1 MAQCFSEPKKIG
13 AEREE
18 TLVEIRHGS
27 EQTVMPPSYYEKDGN
42 APAERSG
49 WSPCSG
55 WQFGVSGLERDKF
68 AGIPLLKSADY
79 QKQVKRLAAATLI
92 ARNLPTGS
100 RHFFWLYLGGAMA
113 RSGWSREEATQFH
126 FAIVNTFRDFRS
138 HDADIIDSFEKHG
151 KGEPV
156 AGLEKMDGIIGHEVT
171 NKLVKW
177 LALQDAAADN
187 SKVND
192 ATNLDYILSK
202 HTGTLQ
208 YCPQEEWYRLTNDR
222 WNHVDA
228 GIVADIV
235 RQELEKRFEEI
246 VRQAST
252 HMSGEELR
260 KKIRSLE
267 SLLFFGQHNRIT
279 TALEI
284 IKTFA
289 SSLVS
294 LIPMAGYSDAKTE
307 STTSARV
314 NSYQGTASFLF
325 RAPCLS
331 TTTQRDESPSDS
343 SRTCIV
349 FNPTPNI
356 RTFCSRSRERAYSV
370 W

>member
-1 MAQCFSEPKKIG
+1 
-13 AEREE
+13 
-18 TLVEIRHGS
+18 
-27 EQTVMPPSYYEKDGN
+27 MPPSYYEKDGN

-126 FAIVNTFRDFRS
+126 FAIVNTFRDFGN

-156 AGLEKMDGIIGHEVT
+156 AGLEKMDEIIGHEVT

-228 GIVADIV
+228 GIVANIV

-279 TALEI
+279 TALGNHQD
-284 IKTFA
+284 
-289 SSLVS
+289 VRV
-294 LIPMAGYSDAKTE
+294 E
-307 STTSARV
+307 SGVFHSNGWLLGCKNGIYNFRKGELLPG
-314 NSYQGTASFLF
+314 NRSFLF

-331 TTTQRDESPSDS
+331 TTTQRDQSRSDS